1 MDKIQ
6 LTMKKHLITLFSLV
20 SIFCYSQEKLSNL
33 TIPNSPASSALG
45 IQPTQ
50 ILKPKSYQ
58 ALETALFSNFYSESD
73 GIVLP
78 KDFSLE
84 FTPFWAN
91 NHGISLTEYLF
102 PDFKE
107 QFFRNSSFS
116 LASTQNFRLE
126 DSSKIN
132 GMGFGYRTSFFFNNK
147 FDKNE
152 VKQYQ
157 DSIIKSQEFFSKV
170 SSQLESIYPKNSNFD
185 RAEYFVQMESI
196 IKELIFELKLFNSS
210 EIKEAEEFVDQIMEE
225 TKNLPFEKEQLES
238 YINDI
243 YLIIDRKLAT
253 QEHFDHFK
261 SYLKKRH
268 GFSVDVA
275 YASFLAFPTNNFEFS
290 YLPHHYF
297 WITPTF
303 SFKNKLDFLDF
314 SGVLRYEKYNSKFY
328 DAYFPSTQVFSNNL
342 NYGFGLSTTFSKFSF
357 QFELIGRNSFGFV
370 LSGVDIDGENLYKWN
385 SKSDLQYVGTFNYN
399 INEGIVLTYSIG
411 NRFDPIR
418 NPEST
423 FISALS
429 LNLGFGGPDKHD
441 LILGESPSKK
451 KKQ

>member
-6 LTMKKHLITLFSLV
+6 MIMKFQPLYLF
-20 SIFCYSQEKLSNL
+20 IFISVFSYSQDKLSNL
-33 TIPNSPASSALG
+33 SIPTSPASSTLG

-58 ALETALFSNFYSESD
+58 ALETALYSNFYSESE

-91 NHGISLTEYLF
+91 NHGISLAEYLY

-107 QFFRNSSFS
+107 QFIRNSSFS
-116 LASTQNFRLE
+116 LASTQNFLLE

-132 GMGFGYRTSFFFNNK
+132 GLGFGYRTSFFFNNK
-147 FDKNE
+147 LDKSRILLF
-152 VKQYQ
+152 Q
-157 DSIIKSQEFFSKV
+157 DSIKKVQTFYSKIVSELEDISISSKDFNMEDYFIKMKSV
-170 SSQLESIYPKNSNFD
+170 ILD
-185 RAEYFVQMESI
+185 
-196 IKELIFELKLFNSS
+196 LIFELKIFSVS
-210 EIKEAEEFVDQIMEE
+210 EIDEAKKFVNQIIDEA
-225 TKNLPFEKEQLES
+225 KALPFDSENIES
-238 YINDI
+238 FVENT
-243 YLIIDRKLAT
+243 YLIIDGHLKS
-253 QEHFDHFK
+253 QKYYDHFK

-314 SGVLRYEKYNSKFY
+314 SGVLRYEKHNSKFY
-328 DAYFPSTQVFSNNL
+328 DAYFPSTQLFSNNL
-342 NYGFGLSTTFSKFSF
+342 NYGFGLSTTFTKFSF

-370 LSGVDIDGENLYKWN
+370 LSGVDTDGENLYKWK
-385 SKSDLQYVGTFNYN
+385 SKSDVQYVGTFNYN

-423 FISALS
+423 FVSTLS
-429 LNLGFGGPDKHD
+429 INFGFGGPDKHD
-441 LILGESPSKK
+441 LILGESPRKK
-451 KKQ
+451 KK